1 MENYMTE
8 EEIHRAKL
16 KKKQELEVLRDELS
30 TLKPGRALYLNQVGD
45 SSLGSVY
52 FKVSDRPQLKSNI
65 EKALKNNQ
73 K

>member
-1 MENYMTE
+1 MTE